1 MALPHAQPLDVIGI
15 GPLGP
20 ALADAVSTSL
30 IKTNRLQLQHLV
42 LPARHDVPEH
52 HVDDECTIQC
62 LEGDVEV
69 RMPGGTRRLGQ
80 DEVVLVRSGLVHAMR
95 GRLASAVVVTLLLN
109 KGDAGDGG
117 GRDHGRPDDRAARPG
132 GADRR

>member
-15 GPLGP
+15 RPLGA
-20 ALADAVSTSL
+20 ALAGAVSTSL
-30 IKTNRLQLQHLV
+30 VKTSRLQLMHLV
-42 LPARHDVPEH
+42 LPARHDQPEH

-69 RMPGGTRRLGQ
+69 RMPAGTRRLEAGQ
-80 DEVVLVRSGLVHAMR
+80 VIVLPARQVHALSAR
-95 GRLASAVVVTLLLN
+95 VASAVLLTLLLH

-117 GRDHGRPDDRAARPG
+117 GRDLDRAARSG
-132 GADRR
+132 

>member
-1 MALPHAQPLDVIGI
+1 MSSAS

-30 IKTNRLQLQHLV
+30 IKTGRLQLQNLV
-42 LPARHDVPEH
+42 LPAWHGPAEH

-62 LEGDVEV
+62 LEAMS
-69 RMPGGTRRLGQ
+69 RSACPIGTRRLGPGQ
-80 DEVVLVRSGLVHAMR
+80 LVVLPAGQVHALSAR
-95 GRLASAVVVTLLLN
+95 VASAVLVTLLLN